1 MTTMPALFTDDPVA
15 RAWARSFA
23 AVNALAARRRDPLA
37 ARLEAARRLIDAHL
51 DDPLTLDD
59 LAREAR
65 LSKFHFLRVF
75 KAAYHDTPLGY
86 LRRRRLERAR
96 TLLTRTEL
104 PVTAVCLHVGF
115 ESLGSFS
122 SRFRREIGLSPSA
135 YRRAYA
141 VVPRTI
147 LSPARQIPCCWLRR
161 YGTVPVAGRQT
172 PQS

>member
-1 MTTMPALFTDDPVA
+1 MSLLLKTDDAIPH
-15 RAWARSFA
+15 AWARYFA
-23 AVNALAARRRDPLA
+23 AVNALAARRRGPLA
-37 ARLEAARRLIDAHL
+37 GRQEVARRFLDAHL
-51 DDPLTLDD
+51 DHPLTLDEI
-59 LAREAR
+59 ARQAH
-65 LSKFHFLRVF
+65 LSKFHFLRAF
-75 KAAYHDTPLGY
+75 RAAYHDTPFGY
-86 LRRRRLERAR
+86 LRRRRLDRAR
-96 TLLTRTEL
+96 ALLTRTEL

-122 SRFRREIGLSPSA
+122 SRFRREVGVSPSA

-161 YGTVPVAGRQT
+161 YAAVPSVGRQT